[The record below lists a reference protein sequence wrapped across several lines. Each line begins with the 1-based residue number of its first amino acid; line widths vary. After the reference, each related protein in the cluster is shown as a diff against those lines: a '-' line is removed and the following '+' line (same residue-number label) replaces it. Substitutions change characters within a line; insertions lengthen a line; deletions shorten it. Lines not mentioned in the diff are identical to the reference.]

1 MLQQQ
6 RHDII
11 LSILAENG
19 TVHTA
24 DLVKRMD
31 VSSETIRKDLDYLE
45 KAGQLTRVHGGAMPA
60 SDRDSAINP
69 GYITLSTR
77 KTQNVEQKKAIV
89 QYALSMIE
97 ENQVIALDYGST
109 SQLMAA
115 ALKGRFQ
122 KLSII
127 TNSIQNA
134 LLLSDVPGFTIILVG
149 GVLNKDEYTIVNP
162 MFSLEDSLH
171 IDTYFMSAS
180 GIDPV
185 IGCTDLGFSEAN
197 VQNQMR
203 HAARRTVVYADSSKF
218 GRASLVRVCPIEEV
232 DCIITDRGLS
242 EEQKNAF
249 MERGANLIIV

>member
-60 SDRDSAINP
+60 SDRDSAITP
-69 GYITLSTR
+69 

-109 SQLMAA
+109 SQLMAV

-185 IGCTDLGFSEAN
+185 IGCTDLGFSEAS

>member
-1 MLQQQ
+1 MLTRERRDAVYQMIEQEK
-6 RHDII
+6 
-11 LSILAENG
+11 S
-19 TVHTA
+19 V
-24 DLVKRMD
+24 LVKDLCERFD
-31 VSSETIRKDLDYLE
+31 VTNETIRKDLDYLE

-60 SDRDSAINP
+60 SDRDSAITP

-109 SQLMAA
+109 SQLMAV

-185 IGCTDLGFSEAN
+185 IGCTDLGFSEAS

-232 DCIITDRGLS
+232 DCIITDRGIS

-249 MERGANLIIV
+249 MERGANLVIV

>member
-11 LSILAENG
+11 LSILAETGN
-19 TVHTA
+19 VHTA

-45 KAGQLTRVHGGAMPA
+45 KSGQLTRVHGGAIPT
-60 SDRDSAINP
+60 SDKEPTMNP

-89 QYALSMIE
+89 QYAVSMVE

-109 SQLMAA
+109 SQLMVM
-115 ALKGRFQ
+115 ALKERFQ

-162 MFSLEDSLH
+162 LISLEDTFH

-185 IGCTDLGFSEAN
+185 IGCTDLGFSEAT

-218 GRASLVRVCPIEEV
+218 GRASLVRVCPLEEV

-249 MERGANLIIV
+249 AERGAKLVIV

>member
-1 MLQQQ
+1 M
-6 RHDII
+6 
-11 LSILAENG
+11 
-19 TVHTA
+19 
-24 DLVKRMD
+24 
-31 VSSETIRKDLDYLE
+31 
-45 KAGQLTRVHGGAMPA
+45 
-60 SDRDSAINP
+60 
-69 GYITLSTR
+69 
-77 KTQNVEQKKAIV
+77 
-89 QYALSMIE
+89 
-97 ENQVIALDYGST
+97 IALDYGST
-109 SQLMAA
+109 SQLMAV

-185 IGCTDLGFSEAN
+185 IGCTDLGFSEAS

-232 DCIITDRGLS
+232 DCIITDQGLS

>member
-6 RHDII
+6 RHETI

-24 DLVKRMD
+24 DLVKRME

-45 KAGQLTRVHGGAMPA
+45 KVGQLTRVHGGAVPA
-60 SDRDSAINP
+60 SEKEPTFAPD
-69 GYITLSTR
+69 YITLSTR

-89 QYALSMIE
+89 QYALSMVE

-109 SQLMAA
+109 SQLMAS
-115 ALKGRFQ
+115 ALKGRFR

-134 LLLSDVPGFTIILVG
+134 LLLSEAPEYTIILTG
-149 GVLNKDEYTIVNP
+149 GILNKNEYTIVDP
-162 MFSLEDSLH
+162 LTSLMDNLH
-171 IDTYFMSAS
+171 IDTYFMSVS
-180 GIDPV
+180 GIDPI

-218 GRASLVRVCPIEEV
+218 GRASLVKVCPIEEI
-232 DCIITDRGLS
+232 DCIITDQGLS
-242 EEQKNAF
+242 EEMKDSF
-249 MERGANLIIV
+249 VKRGANLIVV